1 MASKEGNKQ
10 PHALLTHYISLYKD
24 RYGRDPVLNRYREK
38 WGMQD
43 VIDTVGYQRAKD
55 LVEYYFTLNKYN
67 HPLQWFFYNFDKLDK
82 LWKDIEDDKVHRD
95 MLRSKTKEMVEER
108 ERRLNEH
115 GSNADISSMPK

>member
-1 MASKEGNKQ
+1 MAGKEGNKQ

-24 RYGRDPVLNRYREK
+24 RYGRDPILNRFREK

-55 LVEYYFTLNKYN
+55 LIEYYFTLNKYN

-115 GSNADISSMPK
+115 RSNADIGSL

>member
-1 MASKEGNKQ
+1 MAGKEGNKQ

-24 RYGRDPVLNRYREK
+24 RYGRDPILNRFREK

-55 LVEYYFTLNKYN
+55 LIEYYFTLNKYN

-82 LWKDIEDDKVHRD
+82 LWKDIEDDKLHRD

-115 GSNADISSMPK
+115 RSNADIGSL

>member
-24 RYGRDPVLNRYREK
+24 RYGRDPILNRYREK

-95 MLRSKTKEMVEER
+95 MLRLKTKEMVEER
-108 ERRLNEH
+108 ERRLDEH
-115 GSNADISSMPK
+115 GSNADISSMQK

>member
-24 RYGRDPVLNRYREK
+24 RYGRDPILNRYREK

-108 ERRLNEH
+108 ERRLDEH
-115 GSNADISSMPK
+115 GSNADISSMQK

>member
-1 MASKEGNKQ
+1 MAGKEGNKQ

-24 RYGRDPVLNRYREK
+24 RYGRDPILNRFREK

-55 LVEYYFTLNKYN
+55 LIEYYFTLNKYN

-115 GSNADISSMPK
+115 RSNANIGSL